1 MKVGDMI
8 RVTKNSRSLRKGD
21 VGMIVREEHM
31 LPTNRKQFG
40 VAFNYNSQGTYP
52 PVKTVL
58 PTYIELV
65 G

>member
-8 RVTKNSRSLRKGD
+8 RVTKNSYSLRKGD
-21 VGMIVREEHM
+21 VGIIVREEHVP
-31 LPTNRKQFG
+31 PTNKKKFG
-40 VAFNYNSQGTYP
+40 VVFNYNSKGTYP

-58 PTYIELV
+58 PIDIELI